1 MGICGKEIKGV
12 VNSCSNKLFIGLY
25 LYNGQIYANG
35 PNKDAAG
42 TIGIVENSSIFK
54 LMINMKE
61 KLLEWYMDEKSLFIM
76 KFNP

>member
-1 MGICGKEIKGV
+1 MGICEKEVKGIA
-12 VNSCSNKLFIGLY
+12 NAYNNKLCIGLY